1 MPDTNTIANQFTGL
15 PIENLIVAPLLAAA
29 EGQKSLA
36 STTAQFI
43 TEVGMDAKTGA
54 TKSVTFNY
62 DDGSEKVALDVPL
75 LSIINIPSLCVDSID
90 IEFDMEVSTQSA
102 SKSSTD
108 SSATVN
114 ASCGFACWKASFEGK
129 ISHHSENSR
138 SSDTSAK
145 YTISVKGKQ
154 EKPEGLMK
162 VLDTLNDSIG
172 KSATSG
178 GSDDGSKK

>member
-1 MPDTNTIANQFTGL
+1 MANTIANQFTGL
-15 PIENLIVAPLLAAA
+15 PIENLIAAPLLAAA

-43 TEVGMDAKTGA
+43 TEVGMDDKGN

-62 DDGSEKVALDVPL
+62 DDGSEKVVLDVPL
-75 LSIINIPSLCVDSID
+75 LSIINVPSLCVDSVD
-90 IEFDMEVSTQSA
+90 VEFNMEVSTQS
-102 SKSSTD
+102 STKSSTD

-114 ASCGFACWKASFEGK
+114 ASAGFGCWKASFEGK
-129 ISHHSENSR
+129 VSHHSESNR

-145 YTISVKGKQ
+145 YSISVKGKQ

-162 VLDTLNDSIG
+162 VMDMLNSSIG
-172 KSATSG
+172 KGKSSSSG
-178 GSDDGSKK
+178 GDDGK